1 MRLTP
6 TVELFMEKY
15 ILRKATMADVKPIH
29 GLLMHC
35 AQQRLLLPRSYNEL
49 YSHLRDFIVAEDV
62 QSAQVVGCCALSF
75 TWDGLAEIRSLA
87 VVDSAQ
93 GQGLGRRLAEVCISD
108 AVAFGVYKVFT
119 LTYQVSFFQKLGFS
133 EVSKDILP
141 QKVWADC
148 LKCPQFP
155 ECDEIAML
163 MEL

>member
-1 MRLTP
+1 
-6 TVELFMEKY
+6 MENY

-49 YSHLRDFIVAEDV
+49 YSHLRDFIVAEDTRTNI
-62 QSAQVVGCCALSF
+62 VVGCCALSF
-75 TWDGLAEIRSLA
+75 TWDGLAEVRSL
-87 VVDSAQ
+87 VVEDSAQ
-93 GQGLGRRLAEVCISD
+93 GQGLGRCLAEACISD

-119 LTYQVSFFQKLGFS
+119 LTYQVSFFQKLGFN

-163 MEL
+163 IEL